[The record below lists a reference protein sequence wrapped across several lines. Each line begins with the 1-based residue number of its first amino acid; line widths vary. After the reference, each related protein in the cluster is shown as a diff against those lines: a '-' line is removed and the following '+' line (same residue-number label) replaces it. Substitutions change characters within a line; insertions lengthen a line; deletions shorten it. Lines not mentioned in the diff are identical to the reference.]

1 MLRKTYGSSD
11 AGPVNHMDKR
21 SYERYSFE
29 GGILYSY
36 NNRMYPGRA
45 INISKGGIRFKTEHP
60 VPPLTKLALSL
71 QQDPEIVFPGITV
84 WANGQEQDYA
94 VGMIF
99 ESLSQDQAYS
109 LDMLLRQVAA

>member
-1 MLRKTYGSSD
+1 
-11 AGPVNHMDKR
+11 MDKR
-21 SYERYSFE
+21 SYDRYSFE
-29 GGILYSY
+29 GGVLYSY

-60 VPPLTKLALSL
+60 VPPLTKLAVSL
-71 QQDPEIVFPGITV
+71 QQDPDIVFSGITV

-99 ESLSQDQAYS
+99 ETLSQDQAYC